1 MAWDLEIGTPCWVAT
16 GDVEMHRQSVTPRR
30 ATPKYFQIPDKIDM
44 PGVIYDDLLE
54 DVREGLEEIFDHP
67 GSRAPFIP
75 GYQDRADAIA
85 RAKLLREHGQK
96 SSDIMMVHLRPP
108 SGVISHRE
116 LNVYA
121 RKVAYNGE
129 GLRVAKKKVYVICEP
144 FTKRNI
150 DRVEPVQFE
159 WGGIRC
165 VTDEI
170 GVSFYLR
177 SVAGHSLTQ
186 IAVRGIMIAW
196 IDLQIITSPKRIMNS
211 TFESQDKIY
220 NTGLNFPTT
229 ALLTGP
235 STVAL
240 HKAFNLMAKVRS
252 SIILL

>member
-44 PGVIYDDLLE
+44 PGAIYDDLIE
-54 DVREGLEEIFDHP
+54 DVREGLEEIFEHP

-96 SSDIMMVHLRPP
+96 CPNVMMVHLRPP

-159 WGGIRC
+159 
-165 VTDEI
+165 
-170 GVSFYLR
+170 
-177 SVAGHSLTQ
+177 
-186 IAVRGIMIAW
+186 
-196 IDLQIITSPKRIMNS
+196 
-211 TFESQDKIY
+211 
-220 NTGLNFPTT
+220 
-229 ALLTGP
+229 
-235 STVAL
+235 
-240 HKAFNLMAKVRS
+240 
-252 SIILL
+252 

>member
-96 SSDIMMVHLRPP
+96 SSDVMMVHLRPP

-129 GLRVAKKKVYVICEP
+129 GLRVAQKKVYVICEP

-159 WGGIRC
+159 
-165 VTDEI
+165 
-170 GVSFYLR
+170 
-177 SVAGHSLTQ
+177 
-186 IAVRGIMIAW
+186 
-196 IDLQIITSPKRIMNS
+196 
-211 TFESQDKIY
+211 
-220 NTGLNFPTT
+220 
-229 ALLTGP
+229 
-235 STVAL
+235 
-240 HKAFNLMAKVRS
+240 
-252 SIILL
+252 